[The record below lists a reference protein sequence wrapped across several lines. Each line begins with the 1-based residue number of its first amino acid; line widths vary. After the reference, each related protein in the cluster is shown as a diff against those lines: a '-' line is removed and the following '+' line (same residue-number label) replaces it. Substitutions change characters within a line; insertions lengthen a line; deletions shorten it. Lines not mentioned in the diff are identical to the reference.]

1 METSPVR
8 TVTVEDDRQYRGS
21 LEDLLRSEGDF
32 DVVGSFGTA
41 DAALASLPG
50 EGEEGWDLVLMDVE
64 LPGTSGIEAT
74 RRLKEESPDSTVVV
88 LTVFEEPSV
97 VLEAIC
103 AGADGYLAKR
113 CRADEILDELSSVV
127 AGGSPLSPGVAR
139 TVVRLLRRLGDAPA
153 NGVPAN
159 AGRDAEG
166 KPKEG
171 SSARG
176 AERVGLT
183 DRERE
188 VLGCLVE
195 GLPYKQVAERLGI
208 SHNTVRSHVRS
219 LYGKLQVHNVA
230 QAVSRALREGLV

>member
-1 METSPVR
+1 MEAPPVR
-8 TVTVEDDRQYRGS
+8 TVTVEDDRRYRGS
-21 LEDLLRSEGDF
+21 LEDLLRSTGDF

-41 DAALASLPG
+41 DAALASLPDAD
-50 EGEEGWDLVLMDVE
+50 EEGWDLVLMDVE
-64 LPGTSGIEAT
+64 LPGTRGIEAT
-74 RRLKEESPDSTVVV
+74 RRLKEDSPDSTVVV

-113 CRADEILDELSSVV
+113 CRADEILEELRSVV

-139 TVVRLLRRLGDAPA
+139 TVVRLLRRLGGAPA
-153 NGVPAN
+153 SDAQATVAP
-159 AGRDAEG
+159 DAERDSTG
-166 KPKEG
+166 G
-171 SSARG
+171 TSARG
-176 AERVGLT
+176 ADRVGLT

-195 GLPYKQVAERLGI
+195 GLPYRQVGERLGI